1 MLAEEALLK
10 SLVKPGVNA
19 GDDDPVR
26 SSAVKRPQ
34 PRRDPCQAA
43 PAPREGLAVA
53 AAGGQELELQPVAAV
68 TTQHSMSTPSAK
80 RRRLEDAQSALRKPF
95 RSPFKTPSRK
105 VELESPKADTTAS
118 STAVP
123 SPLVQST
130 LPDSSAAQSL
140 SVSSLRTLRSS
151 RSSTTLST
159 PSRPPLFAQRVGAV
173 DHDDALE
180 TAIRAEEQRQRDLS
194 RQIRSIR
201 VELDTLNQALKIAT
215 STKDAELQALTRKW
229 RDATRAAAEDVFA
242 TTKDRVNGMGGIG
255 VWKQNEQRQQEWRL
269 GFHAQEHEPTLDESD
284 EDEEE
289 NVGLT
294 PEEKEAKL
302 VAREQRAEARAEA
315 KKERHWREQ
324 EAEAEAEAEAEEEA
338 LRQSRTDDGGDDDS
352 FTMDTM
358 LKTLNIDLKMIG
370 WDKEGQR
377 WVD

>member
-1 MLAEEALLK
+1 
-10 SLVKPGVNA
+10 
-19 GDDDPVR
+19 
-26 SSAVKRPQ
+26 
-34 PRRDPCQAA
+34 
-43 PAPREGLAVA
+43 
-53 AAGGQELELQPVAAV
+53 
-68 TTQHSMSTPSAK
+68 MSTPSAK

-95 RSPFKTPSRK
+95 RSPFKTPNRK
-105 VELESPKADTTAS
+105 VELERPNADTTAS

-130 LPDSSAAQSL
+130 LPDSSAAQSF

-151 RSSTTLST
+151 RSSTTPST
-159 PSRPPLFAQRVGAV
+159 PSKLPPFVQRADAV
-173 DHDDALE
+173 DLDDPLE
-180 TAIRAEEQRQRDLS
+180 TAIRAEEQRQRELS
-194 RQIRSIR
+194 KQIRSIR
-201 VELDTLNQALKIAT
+201 TELDTLKQALRIAT
-215 STKDAELQALTRKW
+215 STNDAKLEALTRKW

-269 GFHAQEHEPTLDESD
+269 GFQAQENEPNLDDSD
-284 EDEEE
+284 DDENE

-294 PEEKEAKL
+294 PEEKEARL

-315 KKERHWREQ
+315 KRERQWREQ
-324 EAEAEAEAEAEEEA
+324 QDAEAEAEVEA
-338 LRQSRTDDGGDDDS
+338 LRQSRTDDGGDDDADAEQS

-358 LKTLNIDLKMIG
+358 LKTLNIDPKMIG